1 MTLLSTR
8 APIPYQHNQTDT
20 SALLNSPRASN
31 SALAPPPSSAIN
43 NHTRRTHGHP
53 HRNSA
58 PPPPPSPAM
67 ASSASLQRF
76 LPLSPHVAA
85 SRRRPPAVRT
95 RPMQSSTVSAPSS
108 STPAADDAVS
118 AERLEPWVEQREGR
132 YWVLKEKYRAGLNPQ
147 EKVKLGKEP
156 ISLFMEGGIRSSPR
170 CPWRRSRPT
179 SSPRRTST
187 CVSSGSASSTAT
199 SISKSKRSTI
209 LATPMKWNI
218 LTLTAKILFRHLAQL
233 EPWARGPLIRLFAKH
248 ILVFWG
254 PRVNLAQNAN
264 GRSTALR
271 CADGRF
277 MMRLKLPN
285 GVTTSEQTRYLAS
298 VIEAYGKDGC
308 ADVTTR
314 QNWQIRGVTLPDVP
328 AILDGLKAVGLTNL
342 QSGMNNVRNPV
353 GNPLA
358 GIDPDEIVDTRSYT
372 NLLSSYIT
380 SNFQGNPTITNLPRK
395 WNVCVVGSHDLYEHP
410 HINDLAY
417 MPAVKDGKFG
427 FNLLVGGFISPKRWE
442 EALPLDAWVPGDD
455 IIPVCKA
462 VLEAYRDLGTRGNRQ
477 KTRMMWL
484 IDELLSHFFHAIGME
499 VFWSEVEKRMP
510 NGVLER
516 AAPDDLIDKK
526 WQRRDYLGVHPQ
538 KQEGLSYV
546 GLHVPVGR
554 VQAADMFE
562 LARLADEYGSGE
574 LRLTVEQNIVI
585 PNVKDEKV
593 EALLAEPLLQKFSP
607 QPSLLLKGLVACTG
621 NQFCGQAII
630 ETKQR
635 ALLVTSQVEKLVSVP
650 RAVRMH
656 WTGCPNSCGQVQV
669 ADIGFMGC
677 LTKDS
682 AGKIVEAADIF
693 VGGRVGSDSHLA
705 GVYKKSVPC
714 DELAP
719 IVADILVERFGAVRR
734 EREENEE

>member
-1 MTLLSTR
+1 
-8 APIPYQHNQTDT
+8 
-20 SALLNSPRASN
+20 
-31 SALAPPPSSAIN
+31 
-43 NHTRRTHGHP
+43 
-53 HRNSA
+53 
-58 PPPPPSPAM
+58 
-67 ASSASLQRF
+67 
-76 LPLSPHVAA
+76 
-85 SRRRPPAVRT
+85 
-95 RPMQSSTVSAPSS
+95 
-108 STPAADDAVS
+108 
-118 AERLEPWVEQREGR
+118 
-132 YWVLKEKYRAGLNPQ
+132 
-147 EKVKLGKEP
+147 
-156 ISLFMEGGIRSSPR
+156 
-170 CPWRRSRPT
+170 
-179 SSPRRTST
+179 
-187 CVSSGSASSTAT
+187 
-199 SISKSKRSTI
+199 
-209 LATPMKWNI
+209 
-218 LTLTAKILFRHLAQL
+218 
-233 EPWARGPLIRLFAKH
+233 
-248 ILVFWG
+248 
-254 PRVNLAQNAN
+254 
-264 GRSTALR
+264 
-271 CADGRF
+271 
-277 MMRLKLPN
+277 
-285 GVTTSEQTRYLAS
+285 
-298 VIEAYGKDGC
+298 
-308 ADVTTR
+308 
-314 QNWQIRGVTLPDVP
+314 
-328 AILDGLKAVGLTNL
+328 
-342 QSGMNNVRNPV
+342 
-353 GNPLA
+353 
-358 GIDPDEIVDTRSYT
+358 
-372 NLLSSYIT
+372 
-380 SNFQGNPTITNLPRK
+380 
-395 WNVCVVGSHDLYEHP
+395 
-410 HINDLAY
+410 
-417 MPAVKDGKFG
+417 
-427 FNLLVGGFISPKRWE
+427 
-442 EALPLDAWVPGDD
+442 
-455 IIPVCKA
+455 
-462 VLEAYRDLGTRGNRQ
+462 
-477 KTRMMWL
+477 
-484 IDELLSHFFHAIGME
+484 ME

-516 AAPDDLIDKK
+516 AAPEDLINKK

-669 ADIGFMGC
+669 ADNGFMGC

-734 EREENEE
+734 EREEDEE

>member
-1 MTLLSTR
+1 
-8 APIPYQHNQTDT
+8 
-20 SALLNSPRASN
+20 
-31 SALAPPPSSAIN
+31 
-43 NHTRRTHGHP
+43 
-53 HRNSA
+53 
-58 PPPPPSPAM
+58 M

-76 LPLSPHVAA
+76 LPPSPHAA
-85 SRRRPPAVRT
+85 TSRRRPCPPGRA
-95 RPMQSSTVSAPSS
+95 RPLQSSTVSAPSS
-108 STPAADDAVS
+108 SSSSSTPAVS
-118 AERLEPWVEQREGR
+118 AERLEPRVEEREGG
-132 YWVLKEKYRAGLNPQ
+132 YWVLKEKHRTGLNPQ

-156 ISLFMEGGIRSSPR
+156 MSLFMEGGIRELAKMPLEEIEADKLSKEDIDVR
-170 CPWRRSRPT
+170 LKWLGLFHRR
-179 SSPRRTST
+179 
-187 CVSSGSASSTAT
+187 
-199 SISKSKRSTI
+199 
-209 LATPMKWNI
+209 
-218 LTLTAKILFRHLAQL
+218 
-233 EPWARGPLIRLFAKH
+233 KH
-248 ILVFWG
+248 
-254 PRVNLAQNAN
+254 QY
-264 GRSTALR
+264 
-271 CADGRF
+271 GRF

-298 VIEAYGKDGC
+298 VIEAYGKEGC

-328 AILDGLKAVGLTNL
+328 AILDGLNAVGLTSL
-342 QSGMNNVRNPV
+342 QSGMDNVRNPV

-358 GIDPDEIVDTRSYT
+358 GIDPDEIVDTRPYT
-372 NLLSSYIT
+372 NLLSSFIT
-380 SNFQGNPTITNLPRK
+380 GNFRGNPTVTNLPRK
-395 WNVCVVGSHDLYEHP
+395 WNVCVIGSHDLYEHP

-417 MPAVKDGKFG
+417 MPAVKDGKLG
-427 FNLLVGGFISPKRWE
+427 FNLLVGGFISPKRWA

-462 VLEAYRDLGTRGNRQ
+462 ILEAYRDLGTRGNRQ

-484 IDELLSHFFHAIGME
+484 IDELGME
-499 VFWSEVEKRMP
+499 VFRSEVEKRMP
-510 NGVLER
+510 NGALER
-516 AAPDDLIDKK
+516 AAPEDLVDKK

-574 LRLTVEQNIVI
+574 LRLAVEQNIVI
-585 PNVKDEKV
+585 PNVKNGKV
-593 EALLAEPLLQKFSP
+593 EALLAEPLLQKLSP

-621 NQFCGQAII
+621 SQFCGQAII

-656 WTGCPNSCGQVQV
+656 WTGCPNSCAQVQV

-677 LTKDS
+677 LTKNS
-682 AGKIVEAADIF
+682 AGKVVEAADIF

-705 GVYKKSVPC
+705 DVYKKSVPC
-714 DELAP
+714 DEVAP

-734 EREENEE
+734 EREEDEE